1 MARMSEDTL
10 RAITDQQMRQAVGW
24 FSGKLSAQRQK
35 AMQYYL
41 AEAFGDLAP
50 PEVEGRSAVVSP
62 DVRNTIESMLPQ
74 LMVRFAGSE
83 KVVSFEPNKPGDEQK
98 AEQATDYINY
108 LYHQKN
114 DGEGI
119 TYRFLKDALLSK
131 RGILKIWY
139 DDRHEDK
146 REDYRG
152 LTDVQLADLMDDDE
166 IEITE
171 QKAYP
176 DEEDQEQ
183 RDEALKQLGLQLAQ
197 AQQAAGMDPQAAQ
210 AVQQIQAQ
218 MAQIQ
223 AQPPVMVYD
232 VTCKRSN
239 KCGQI
244 RVSNVPPEEFLIS
257 RQAKTIEDA
266 VFVAH
271 RVARTI
277 SDLKS
282 MGYKNVDQISGDDQA
297 TSLNAE
303 RIERLSYD
311 DEMAYI
317 QADTVTGADE
327 SQRVVWL
334 TECYIRC
341 DFDGDGISELRK
353 VVRAGNQILE
363 NEIVDCAPF
372 VSITPVPMPH
382 KFFGL
387 SIADLAM
394 DAQRIKTTILRGML
408 DSQNLAVNG
417 RYFAVDGQVNLD
429 DLLVSRPGG
438 IVRVKQPGAV
448 GRLEPLVGDSALGMG
463 MMEHMQGFLE
473 DSTGWTRYNSGTD
486 GDSLNSTATGVNV
499 LTNRADMRLDLIAR
513 NFAEGFRDLF
523 RMMLKLV
530 AQYTDREQ
538 IIRLRGEWVAMDPRE
553 WRNGFDVSINVGLG
567 TGNKDQQI
575 AHLNSLLMLQQQGLQ
590 IGVATPENIYQSASE
605 LIKAMGFKSP
615 DKFVSDPAKAPPQPP
630 KPTPEEISAQTALQL
645 KQMDL
650 QADAQ
655 KFQAQTQLKQAEIQL
670 QAEAKLREMQSSLE
684 VQAANDQRDAER
696 EQLRAQMD
704 AELKAQEAQ
713 MKAQMEAQRL
723 EFDRYKAELDAQT
736 KIVVARIGAS
746 GELPSEL
753 NVDLDGQP
761 IPDPADVRHADMQA
775 TLLATLQNLTAA
787 IEEMRRPK
795 QIVRGPDGRALGI
808 Q

>member
-1 MARMSEDTL
+1 MSEDTL
-10 RAITDQQMRQAVGW
+10 RSITDQQMRQAVGW
-24 FSGKLSAQRQK
+24 YSGKLSAQRQK

-74 LMVRFAGSE
+74 LMVKFAGSE
-83 KVVSFEPNKPGDEQK
+83 QVVSFEPQKPGDEAK

-108 LYHQKN
+108 LFHQKN

-119 TYRFLKDALLSK
+119 TYRWLKDALLSK
-131 RGILKIWY
+131 RGIIKVWW

-152 LTDVQLADLMDDDE
+152 LNDVELAELMDDDE

-171 QKAYP
+171 QAARP

-183 RDEALKQLGLQLAQ
+183 RDEAIKTLTLQLEQ
-197 AQQAAGMDPQAAQ
+197 ASQAAAQDPQAAQ

-223 AQPPVMVYD
+223 QAPPVMVYD
-232 VTCKRSN
+232 VTCKRSS
-239 KCGQI
+239 KCGQV
-244 RVSNVPPEEFLIS
+244 RVDNVPPEEFLIS
-257 RQAKTIEDA
+257 RQAKTIDTA

-317 QADTVTGADE
+317 QSDTVVGADE

-334 TECYIRC
+334 TECYIRV

-353 VVRAGNQILE
+353 VLRAGNQILE

-387 SIADLAM
+387 SVADLAM

-463 MMEHMQGFLE
+463 MMESMQGFLE

-523 RMMLKLV
+523 RMMLKLTS
-530 AQYTDREQ
+530 QYTDKEQ
-538 IIRLRGEWVAMDPRE
+538 VIRLRGEWVNMDPRE

-567 TGNKDQQI
+567 TGNKDQQV
-575 AHLNSLLMLQQQGLQ
+575 AHLNALLMLQQQGLQ
-590 IGVATPENIYQSASE
+590 IGVATPENIYQAAAE

-630 KPTPEEISAQTALQL
+630 KPTPEELNAQTAIQL
-645 KQMDL
+645 KQMEL

-655 KFQAQTQLKQAEIQL
+655 KFQAETQLELQRIQAQS
-670 QAEAKLREMQSSLE
+670 EAKLHEQQASLQ
-684 VQAANDQRDAER
+684 VQAANDERDSVR
-696 EQLRAQMD
+696 EQTRIQMD
-704 AELKAQEAQ
+704 AQLKAQEAQ
-713 MKAQMEAQRL
+713 MKAEMEAQRL

-746 GELPSEL
+746 GELPPEL
-753 NVDLDGQP
+753 NVDVAGEP
-761 IPDPADVRHADMQA
+761 IPDPAEVRHADMQS
-775 TLLATLQNLTAA
+775 TLLATLHNLTAA
-787 IEEMRRPK
+787 VEEMRRPK
-795 QIVRGPDGRALGI
+795 TIVRGPDGRALGI

>member
-10 RAITDQQMRQAVGW
+10 RSITDQQMRQAVGYY
-24 FSGKLSAQRQK
+24 SGKLSAQRQK

-41 AEAFGDLAP
+41 GEAFGDLAP
-50 PEVEGRSAVVSP
+50 PEVEGRSAVVST

-74 LMVRFAGSE
+74 LMVKFAGSE
-83 KVVSFEPNKPGDEQK
+83 RVVSFEPQKPGDEAK

-108 LYHQKN
+108 LFHQKN

-119 TYRFLKDALLSK
+119 TYRWLKDALLSK
-131 RGILKIWY
+131 RGIVKVWW

-152 LTDVQLADLMDDDE
+152 LSDVELAELMDDDE
-166 IEITE
+166 IVITE
-171 QKAYP
+171 QAARP
-176 DEEDQEQ
+176 DDEDQEQ
-183 RDEALKQLGLQLAQ
+183 RDEAIKTLTMQLMQ
-197 AQQAAGMDPQAAQ
+197 ASQAAEMNPQAAQ

-218 MAQIQ
+218 IAQIQ
-223 AQPPVMVYD
+223 QAPPVMVYD
-232 VTCKRSN
+232 VTCKRST

-244 RVSNVPPEEFLIS
+244 RVDNVPPEEFLIS
-257 RQAKTIEDA
+257 RQAKTIDTA

-271 RVARTI
+271 RVCRTI

-282 MGYKNVDQISGDDQA
+282 MGYKNVDQIGGDDQA

-303 RIERLSYD
+303 RIERLAYD
-311 DEMAYI
+311 DEMAYVPS
-317 QADTVTGADE
+317 DVLVSGDE

-334 TECYIRC
+334 TECYIRV

-353 VVRAGNQILE
+353 VLRAGNQILE

-372 VSITPVPMPH
+372 VSITPIPMPH

-463 MMEHMQGFLE
+463 MMESMQGFLE

-486 GDSLNSTATGVNV
+486 GDSLNTTATGVNV

-523 RMMLKLV
+523 RMMLKLT
-530 AQYTDREQ
+530 AQYTDKEQ
-538 IIRLRGEWVAMDPRE
+538 VIRLRGEWVNMDPRE

-575 AHLNSLLMLQQQGLQ
+575 GHLNALLGLQQQGLQ
-590 IGVATPENIYQSASE
+590 IGVATPENIYQSACE
-605 LIKAMGFKSP
+605 LIKAMGFKSH
-615 DKFVSDPAKAPPQPP
+615 DRFVSDPSKAPPQPP
-630 KPTPEEISAQTALQL
+630 KASPEEINAQTALQL

-650 QADAQ
+650 QASAQ
-655 KFQAQTQLKQAEIQL
+655 KFQAETQLKQAEIQM
-670 QAEAKLREMQSSLE
+670 QSEAKLHEQQASLQI
-684 VQAANDQRDAER
+684 QAANDQRDAER

-713 MKAQMEAQRL
+713 IKADLEAQRL
-723 EFDRYKAELDAQT
+723 EFERFKAQLEAETRVLVAHIAAQAKEVET
-736 KIVVARIGAS
+736 PAETVAEG
-746 GELPSEL
+746 G
-753 NVDLDGQP
+753 
-761 IPDPADVRHADMQA
+761 
-775 TLLATLQNLTAA
+775 
-787 IEEMRRPK
+787 IEEPSTNSALAAAMAGFTQALAEMRAPRT
-795 QIVRGPDGRALGI
+795 IIRGPDGRAEGI
-808 Q
+808 V

>member
-1 MARMSEDTL
+1 MSEDTL
-10 RAITDQQMRQAVGW
+10 RSITDQQMRQAVGW
-24 FSGKLSAQRQK
+24 YSGKLSAQRQK

-41 AEAFGDLAP
+41 GEAFGDLAP

-74 LMVRFAGSE
+74 LMVKFAGSE
-83 KVVSFEPNKPGDEQK
+83 QVVSFEPQKPGDEAK

-108 LYHQKN
+108 LFHQKN

-119 TYRFLKDALLSK
+119 TYRWLKDALLSK
-131 RGILKIWY
+131 RGIIKVWW
-139 DDRHEDK
+139 DDRYEDK

-152 LTDVQLADLMDDDE
+152 LSDVELAELMDDDE
-166 IEITE
+166 IVITE
-171 QKAYP
+171 QAPRP

-183 RDEALKQLGLQLAQ
+183 RDEAIKTLTMQLMQASEAAQ
-197 AQQAAGMDPQAAQ
+197 MDPQAAQ
-210 AVQQIQAQ
+210 AVEQIQAQ
-218 MAQIQ
+218 IEQIQ
-223 AQPPVMVYD
+223 QAPPVMVYD
-232 VTCKRSN
+232 VTCKRST
-239 KCGQI
+239 KCGQV
-244 RVSNVPPEEFLIS
+244 RVDNVPPEEFLIS
-257 RQAKTIEDA
+257 RQAKTIDTA
-266 VFVAH
+266 VFCAH

-317 QADTVTGADE
+317 QADTVVGADE

-353 VVRAGNQILE
+353 VLRAGNQILE

-387 SIADLAM
+387 SVADLAM

-463 MMEHMQGFLE
+463 MMESMQGFLE

-523 RMMLKLV
+523 RMMLKLTS
-530 AQYTDREQ
+530 QYTDKEQ
-538 IIRLRGEWVAMDPRE
+538 VIRLRGEWVNMDPRE

-575 AHLNSLLMLQQQGLQ
+575 GHLNALLGLQQQGLQ
-590 IGVATPENIYQSASE
+590 IGITTPENVYQASCE

-630 KPTPEEISAQTALQL
+630 KPSPEEIGAQMAIQL

-655 KFQAQTQLKQAEIQL
+655 KFQAQTQLKQTEIQL
-670 QAEAKLREMQSSLE
+670 QSEAKLREQQASLE

-713 MKAQMEAQRL
+713 MKAAMDAQRL
-723 EFDRYKAELDAQT
+723 EFDRYKAQLDAET
-736 KIVVARIGAS
+736 KVLVAQISAQS
-746 GELPSEL
+746 SLPAEPMA
-753 NVDLDGQP
+753 QP
-761 IPDPADVRHADMQA
+761 NDALAAAMAGFSQA
-775 TLLATLQNLTAA
+775 LS
-787 IEEMRRPK
+787 EMRAPRT
-795 QIVRGPDGRALGI
+795 IIRGPDGRAEGI
-808 Q
+808 V

>member
-10 RAITDQQMRQAVGW
+10 RSITDQQMRQAVGW
-24 FSGKLSAQRQK
+24 YSGKLSAQRRK

-41 AEAFGDLAP
+41 GEAFGDLAP

-62 DVRNTIESMLPQ
+62 DVRNVIESMLPQ
-74 LMVRFAGSE
+74 LMVKFAGSE
-83 KVVSFEPNKPGDEQK
+83 RVVEFEPNKPGDEQK

-108 LYHQKN
+108 LFHQKN

-119 TYRFLKDALLSK
+119 TYRWMKDALLSK
-131 RGILKIWY
+131 RGILKVWW
-139 DDRHEDK
+139 DDRREDK

-152 LTDVQLADLMDDDE
+152 LSDVELAELLDDDE

-171 QKAYP
+171 QKSYP

-183 RDEALKQLGLQLAQ
+183 RIEAMKQLTAQLEQAQ
-197 AQQAAGMDPQAAQ
+197 ADPQNPQAAQ
-210 AVQQIQAQ
+210 AVAQIQAQ
-218 MAQIQ
+218 MAQIEQ
-223 AQPPVMVYD
+223 APPVLAYD
-232 VTCKRSN
+232 VTCKRSS
-239 KCGQI
+239 KCGHI
-244 RVSNVPPEEFLIS
+244 RVDNVPPEEFLIS

-311 DEMAYI
+311 DELAYI
-317 QADTVTGADE
+317 QGDTVVGADE

-334 TECYIRC
+334 TECYLRV

-353 VVRAGNQILE
+353 VLRAGNQILE

-387 SIADLAM
+387 SVADLAM

-463 MMEHMQGFLE
+463 MMESMQGFLE

-486 GDSLNSTATGVNV
+486 GDSLNNTATGVNV

-553 WRNGFDVSINVGLG
+553 WQNGFDVSINVGLG
-567 TGNKDQQI
+567 TGSKDQQV
-575 AHLNSLLMLQQQGLQ
+575 AHLNALLQLQQQGLQ
-590 IGVATPENIYQSASE
+590 IGVATPENVYQAAAE

-630 KPTPEEISAQTALQL
+630 KPTPEELTAQTAIQL
-645 KQMDL
+645 KQMEL

-655 KFQAQTQLKQAEIQL
+655 KFQAQTQLKQSEIQL

-713 MKAQMEAQRL
+713 IKAAMEAQRL

-746 GELPSEL
+746 GELPPDL
-753 NVDLDGQP
+753 NVDVIGEP
-761 IPDPADVRHADMQA
+761 APDPADVRHADMQS

-787 IEEMRRPK
+787 IDEMRRPK
-795 QIVRGPDGRALGI
+795 TIVRGPDGRALGI

>member
-1 MARMSEDTL
+1 MSEDTL
-10 RAITDQQMRQAVGW
+10 RSITDQQMRQAVGW
-24 FSGKLSAQRQK
+24 YSGKLSAQRQK

-74 LMVRFAGSE
+74 LMVKFAGSE
-83 KVVSFEPNKPGDEQK
+83 QVVSFEPQKPGDEAK

-108 LYHQKN
+108 LFHQKN

-119 TYRFLKDALLSK
+119 TYRWMKDALLSK
-131 RGILKIWY
+131 RGIIKVWW

-152 LTDVQLADLMDDDE
+152 LSDVELAELMDDDE
-166 IEITE
+166 IVITE
-171 QKAYP
+171 QAARL

-183 RDEALKQLGLQLAQ
+183 RDEAIKTLTLQLEQ
-197 AQQAAGMDPQAAQ
+197 ASQAAEMDPQAAQ
-210 AVQQIQAQ
+210 AVEQIQAQ

-223 AQPPVMVYD
+223 QAPPVMVYD
-232 VTCKRSN
+232 VTCKRST
-239 KCGQI
+239 KCGQV
-244 RVSNVPPEEFLIS
+244 RVDNVPPEEFLIS
-257 RQAKTIEDA
+257 RQAKTIDTA
-266 VFVAH
+266 VFCAH

-317 QADTVTGADE
+317 QSDTVVGADE

-334 TECYIRC
+334 TECYIRV

-353 VVRAGNQILE
+353 VLRAGNQILE

-372 VSITPVPMPH
+372 VSITPIPMPH

-387 SIADLAM
+387 SVADLAM

-463 MMEHMQGFLE
+463 MMESMQGFLE

-523 RMMLKLV
+523 RLMLKLTS
-530 AQYTDREQ
+530 QYTDKEQ
-538 IIRLRGEWVAMDPRE
+538 VIRLRGEWVNMDPRE

-575 AHLNSLLMLQQQGLQ
+575 GHLNALLGLQQQGLQ
-590 IGVATPENIYQSASE
+590 IGVATPENIYQSACE
-605 LIKAMGFKSP
+605 LVKAMGFKSH
-615 DKFVSDPAKAPPQPP
+615 DKFVSDPSKAPPQPP
-630 KPTPEEISAQTALQL
+630 KPSPEEVSAQTALQL

-655 KFQAQTQLKQAEIQL
+655 KFQAQTQLKQTEIQL

-713 MKAQMEAQRL
+713 MKAAMEAQRL

-736 KIVVARIGAS
+736 KIVVARIGAT
-746 GELPSEL
+746 GELPPEL
-753 NVDLDGQP
+753 NVDVSGEP
-761 IPDPADVRHADMQA
+761 IPDPADVRHADMQS

-795 QIVRGPDGRALGI
+795 TIVRGPDGRAQGI
-808 Q
+808 I

>member
-10 RAITDQQMRQAVGW
+10 RSITDQQMRQAVGW
-24 FSGKLSAQRQK
+24 YSGKLSAQRQK

-41 AEAFGDLAP
+41 GEAFGDLAP

-74 LMVRFAGSE
+74 LMVKFAGSE
-83 KVVSFEPNKPGDEQK
+83 QVVSFEPQKPGDEAK

-108 LYHQKN
+108 LFHQKN

-119 TYRFLKDALLSK
+119 TYRWLKDALLSK
-131 RGILKIWY
+131 RGIIKVWW

-152 LTDVQLADLMDDDE
+152 LSDVELAELMDDDE
-166 IEITE
+166 IVITE
-171 QKAYP
+171 QAARP

-183 RDEALKQLGLQLAQ
+183 RDEAIKTLTMQLMQ
-197 AQQAAGMDPQAAQ
+197 AGQAAQMDPQAAQ
-210 AVQQIQAQ
+210 AVEQIQAQ
-218 MAQIQ
+218 IAQIQ
-223 AQPPVMVYD
+223 QAPPVMVYD
-232 VTCKRSN
+232 VTCKRST

-244 RVSNVPPEEFLIS
+244 RVDNVPPEEFLIN
-257 RQAKTIEDA
+257 RQAKTIDTA
-266 VFVAH
+266 VFCAH

-317 QADTVTGADE
+317 QSDTVVGADE

-353 VVRAGNQILE
+353 VLRAGNQILE

-372 VSITPVPMPH
+372 VSITPIPMPH

-387 SIADLAM
+387 SVADLAM

-463 MMEHMQGFLE
+463 MMESMQGFLE

-523 RMMLKLV
+523 RMMLKLTS
-530 AQYTDREQ
+530 QYTDKEQ
-538 IIRLRGEWVAMDPRE
+538 VIRLRGEWVNMDPRE

-575 AHLNSLLMLQQQGLQ
+575 GHLNALLQLQQQGLQ
-590 IGVATPENIYQSASE
+590 IGVATPENIYQSACE
-605 LIKAMGFKSP
+605 LVKAMGLKSH
-615 DKFVSDPAKAPPQPP
+615 DKFVSDPLKAPPQPP
-630 KPTPEEISAQTALQL
+630 KPSPEEIGAQTALQL

-655 KFQAQTQLKQAEIQL
+655 KFQANTQLKQAEIQM
-670 QAEAKLREMQSSLE
+670 QSEAKLREQQASLE

-696 EQLRAQMD
+696 EQMRAQMD

-713 MKAQMEAQRL
+713 IKADLEAQRL
-723 EFDRYKAELDAQT
+723 EFERYKVQLEAETRVLVAHIAAQAKEVET
-736 KIVVARIGAS
+736 
-746 GELPSEL
+746 
-753 NVDLDGQP
+753 
-761 IPDPADVRHADMQA
+761 PAEH
-775 TLLATLQNLTAA
+775 LAEGG
-787 IEEMRRPK
+787 IEEPSPNAALAAAMAGFTQALSEMRAPRT
-795 QIVRGPDGRALGI
+795 IIRGPDGRAQGI
-808 Q
+808 A

>member
-10 RAITDQQMRQAVGW
+10 RSITDQQMRQAVGW
-24 FSGKLSAQRQK
+24 YSGKLSAQRQK

-41 AEAFGDLAP
+41 GEAFGDLAP

-74 LMVRFAGSE
+74 LMVKFAGSE
-83 KVVSFEPNKPGDEQK
+83 QVVSFEPQKPGDEAK

-108 LYHQKN
+108 LFHQRN

-119 TYRFLKDALLSK
+119 TYRWLKDALLSK
-131 RGILKIWY
+131 RGIIKVWW

-152 LTDVQLADLMDDDE
+152 LSDVELAELMDDDE
-166 IEITE
+166 IVITE
-171 QKAYP
+171 QAPRP

-183 RDEALKQLGLQLAQ
+183 RDEAIKTLTMQLMQ
-197 AQQAAGMDPQAAQ
+197 ASEAAEMDPQAAQ
-210 AVQQIQAQ
+210 AVEQIQAQ
-218 MAQIQ
+218 IGQIQ
-223 AQPPVMVYD
+223 QAPPVMVYD
-232 VTCKRSN
+232 VTCKRST
-239 KCGQI
+239 KCGQV
-244 RVSNVPPEEFLIS
+244 RVDNVPPEEFLIS
-257 RQAKTIEDA
+257 RQAKTIDTA

-317 QADTVTGADE
+317 QADTVVGADE

-353 VVRAGNQILE
+353 VLRAGNQILE

-372 VSITPVPMPH
+372 VSITPIPMPH

-387 SIADLAM
+387 SVADLAM

-463 MMEHMQGFLE
+463 MMESMQGFLE

-530 AQYTDREQ
+530 SQYTDKEQ
-538 IIRLRGEWVAMDPRE
+538 VIRLRGEWVNMDPRE

-575 AHLNSLLMLQQQGLQ
+575 GHLNALLQLQQQGLQ
-590 IGVATPENIYQSASE
+590 IGITTPENIYQASCE
-605 LIKAMGFKSP
+605 LIKAMGFKNA

-630 KPTPEEISAQTALQL
+630 KPSPEEIGAQTALQL

-655 KFQAQTQLKQAEIQL
+655 KFQAQTQLKQTEIQL

-713 MKAQMEAQRL
+713 MKAAMESQRL
-723 EFDRYKAELDAQT
+723 EFDRYKAQLDAET
-736 KIVVARIGAS
+736 KVLVAQIAAQS
-746 GELPSEL
+746 SLPAEPMA
-753 NVDLDGQP
+753 QP
-761 IPDPADVRHADMQA
+761 NDALAAAMAGFSQA
-775 TLLATLQNLTAA
+775 LS
-787 IEEMRRPK
+787 EMRAPRT
-795 QIVRGPDGRALGI
+795 IIRGPDGRAEGI
-808 Q
+808 V